1 MAHPLVGP
9 GVPPGNVT
17 STAVLKM
24 PITSAFVALW
34 GRFVTD
40 NHLANLS
47 AKEKKSKTHF
57 YFISYFIGMSLVPSA
72 ETTDSNHNTTSILST
87 RQHFIHSEVL
97 LICQIYLL
105 SARE

>member
-9 GVPPGNVT
+9 EVPPGNVT

-47 AKEKKSKTHF
+47 VREKKS
-57 YFISYFIGMSLVPSA
+57 
-72 ETTDSNHNTTSILST
+72 
-87 RQHFIHSEVL
+87 HSENTFT
-97 LICQIYLL
+97 
-105 SARE
+105 